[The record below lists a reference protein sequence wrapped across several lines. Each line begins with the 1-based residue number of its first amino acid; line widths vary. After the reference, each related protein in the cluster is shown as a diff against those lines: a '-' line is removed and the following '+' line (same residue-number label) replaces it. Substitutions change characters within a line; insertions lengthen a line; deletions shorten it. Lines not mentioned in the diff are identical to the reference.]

1 LIAAKEDSE
10 QVYAYC
16 TKCNENILLEIDDE
30 EIQAASSGLTAV
42 ISVHG
47 SPQHAALVY
56 VDKQLKVRG
65 IEYPSVVQVTEDQES
80 VTGSAELTELP
91 EHNLESVVSAFGDR
105 EESAVEALAMIIVQI
120 MIRNS
125 VYLLHKNLEIG
136 KVVEQ
141 QLEALF
147 AKQDSSLHVISFEDL
162 ERVEGMRPSIFDLQT
177 GRFVSEGAPLDA
189 EYFEEL
195 VYQGLED
202 EAGFSGLR
210 AELSKLTFSY
220 RRICDLLSTGAKRY
234 RIANLARLAQ
244 INKSVIPLLLRMAEA
259 EGVDVESR
267 VKGRIRS

>member
-1 LIAAKEDSE
+1 VSKGASE

-30 EIQAASSGLTAV
+30 EIQTASSGITAV
-42 ISVHG
+42 LSVHG

-65 IEYPSVVQVTEDQES
+65 IEYPSIVQVTEDQDS
-80 VTGSAELTELP
+80 IAKSAELTESSD
-91 EHNLESVVSAFGDR
+91 HNLDSVVSAFGDR
-105 EESAVEALAMIIVQI
+105 QESAVEALAMIIVQL

-125 VYLLHKNLEIG
+125 VYLLHKNLDIG
-136 KVVEQ
+136 RVVEQ

-147 AKQDSSLHVISFEDL
+147 AKQDSSLYVISYDDL
-162 ERVEGMRPSIFDLQT
+162 ESVEGMRPSIFDLQT

-210 AELSKLTFSY
+210 ADLSKLTFSY
-220 RRICDLLSTGAKRY
+220 RRICDLLSAGAKRY
-234 RIANLARLAQ
+234 RIDNLARLAQ
-244 INKSVIPLLLRMAEA
+244 IKKSLMPLLLRMAEA
-259 EGVDVESR
+259 EGVDVDSR
-267 VKGRIRS
+267 VRGRIRS